1 MKQTNTH
8 TKANVNPFGIKG
20 SSIRF
25 FFLEKCIYFLSLQQ
39 QESCVFILHMTL
51 SWKLSYPI
59 ASPPII
65 QSFPVFLLEDK

>member
-1 MKQTNTH
+1 MKQTNIH
-8 TKANVNPFGIKG
+8 TKVLLFGK
-20 SSIRF
+20 
-25 FFLEKCIYFLSLQQ
+25 KCIYFLFLQQ
-39 QESCVFILHMTL
+39 QESFVFILHVTL